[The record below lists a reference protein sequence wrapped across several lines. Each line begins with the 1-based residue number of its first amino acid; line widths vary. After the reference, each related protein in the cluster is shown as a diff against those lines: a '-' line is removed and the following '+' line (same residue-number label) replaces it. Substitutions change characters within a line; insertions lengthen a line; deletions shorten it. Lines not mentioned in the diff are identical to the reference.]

1 VGIEPEKPPPGGGH
15 GVTGGA
21 GLADT
26 GSTPDLDP
34 APVYDALASDPR
46 LRVYLRGGRIETIP
60 AKHSRRR
67 LLLDQIA
74 QAFEPGVRYPE
85 RDVSLFL
92 SGLHP
97 DYASLRRYLVDED
110 FLTRAGG
117 EYWRTGGTVS
127 NIPGDE
133 P

>member
-1 VGIEPEKPPPGGGH
+1 M
-15 GVTGGA
+15 
-21 GLADT
+21 
-26 GSTPDLDP
+26 PDLDP
-34 APVYDALASDPR
+34 APVLDALASDPR
-46 LRVYLRGGRIETIP
+46 LRVFLRGEGIETIP
-60 AKHSRRR
+60 ARHSRRL

-97 DYASLRRYLVDED
+97 DYASLRRYLVDEE

-117 EYWRTGGTVS
+117 EYWRTGGTVDGT
-127 NIPGDE
+127 PGDE

>member
-1 VGIEPEKPPPGGGH
+1 M
-15 GVTGGA
+15 
-21 GLADT
+21 L
-26 GSTPDLDP
+26 DLDP
-34 APVYDALASDPR
+34 APILDALASDPR
-46 LRVYLRGGRIETIP
+46 LRVFLGNGRIETIP

-92 SGLHP
+92 GGLHP
-97 DYASLRRYLVDED
+97 DFCSLRRYLVDEQ

-117 EYWRTGGTVS
+117 QYWRTGGTVRDVAGP
-127 NIPGDE
+127 PGE
-133 P
+133 APAPR